1 MSMQRRAQNEHI
13 CPLHVHPDQLRRPI
27 VHLPVWTVVALVA
40 LLAVGCT
47 GQVITHST
55 PTPDTIAVR
64 LPTPTP
70 GIGTR
75 TPLRLTP
82 VPTNTP
88 EPSPTPIVHIVQP
101 GDTLLGIALQY
112 GVTLDALQQLNGVL
126 RPETLQI
133 GQQIVIPRGSIV
145 PAPDESGS
153 TGIFLMPTPTAMP
166 ITVEGTARYITPV
179 GSQWVLGEVVNPND
193 TALENVVVRVSLM
206 DNQGI
211 EIANRIIF
219 TALETVPAQGR
230 APFGVLF
237 EDPPPETAAF
247 NVIVIRA
254 EPSYNHNARYAALQ
268 IVNPQP
274 GPRGTRY
281 GLTAAVSNVGTT
293 NAGPVQVVMTIY
305 DKEHHVTGFRQAMVA
320 DGLAPGGSV
329 PFDLTVGP
337 DPSAPEVAAYA
348 AVAEA
353 RVP

>member
-1 MSMQRRAQNEHI
+1 MPRHAQREITRSAGASS
-13 CPLHVHPDQLRRPI
+13 DGSRRPGVFPVAAALI
-27 VHLPVWTVVALVA
+27 VLSALLVA
-40 LLAVGCT
+40 GCN
-47 GQVITHST
+47 GQIITHST
-55 PTPDTIAVR
+55 PTPDSIAVR
-64 LPTPTP
+64 LPTPTA
-70 GIGTR
+70 GVGTQM
-75 TPLRLTP
+75 PLRLTP
-82 VPTNTP
+82 VSTNTP

-133 GQQIVIPRGSIV
+133 GQQIVIPRGEIV
-145 PAPDESGS
+145 QAPDESGS

-166 ITVEGTARYITPV
+166 ITVEGAARYLTPV

-193 TALENVVVRVSLM
+193 AALENVVVRVSLM
-206 DNQGI
+206 DSQGI
-211 EIANRIIF
+211 EIANRIIN

-254 EPSYNHNARYAALQ
+254 EPSYNHDARYAALQ

-281 GLTAAVSNVGTT
+281 GLSAAVSNVGTT

-305 DKEHHVTGFRQAMVA
+305 DKDHRVTGFRLMVVA
-320 DGLAPGGSV
+320 DGLAPGASV

-337 DPSAPEVAAYA
+337 DPASPEVAAYA